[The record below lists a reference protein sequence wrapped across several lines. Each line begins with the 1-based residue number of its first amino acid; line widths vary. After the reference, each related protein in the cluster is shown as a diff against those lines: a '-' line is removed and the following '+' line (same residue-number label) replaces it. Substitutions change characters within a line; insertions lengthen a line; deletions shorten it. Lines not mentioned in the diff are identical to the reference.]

1 MTSIF
6 NGMEN
11 LVSINLD
18 NFDSKNVESMLYMF
32 KRCWKMKDIDFTKIN
47 GNKLI
52 NISKMIYNCDCLYE
66 LNLAD

>member
-1 MTSIF
+1 MTSML

-18 NFDSKNVESMLYMF
+18 NFDSKNLESMLYMF

-47 GNKLI
+47 T
-52 NISKMIYNCDCLYE
+52 SKVKKNSIYVY
-66 LNLAD
+66 